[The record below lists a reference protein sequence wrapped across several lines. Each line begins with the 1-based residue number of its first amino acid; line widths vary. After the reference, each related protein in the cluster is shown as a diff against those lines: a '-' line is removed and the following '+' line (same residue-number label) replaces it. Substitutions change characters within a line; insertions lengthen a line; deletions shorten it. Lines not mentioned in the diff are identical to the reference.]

1 MSDKWAEMNDSAMVE
16 NIWSQILMN
25 DSYGMSESLMPE
37 VSRGLSRVSSP
48 STVTLQATSDIT
60 YANLKGKKER
70 VLFSW
75 FYNEIATV

>member
-1 MSDKWAEMNDSAMVE
+1 MNDSAMVE

-25 DSYGMSESLMPE
+25 DSYGMSESLMAE

-48 STVTLQATSDIT
+48 STVTPQATSDIT
-60 YANLKGKKER
+60 YANLTGKKER

-75 FYNEIATV
+75 FYNEIAKV